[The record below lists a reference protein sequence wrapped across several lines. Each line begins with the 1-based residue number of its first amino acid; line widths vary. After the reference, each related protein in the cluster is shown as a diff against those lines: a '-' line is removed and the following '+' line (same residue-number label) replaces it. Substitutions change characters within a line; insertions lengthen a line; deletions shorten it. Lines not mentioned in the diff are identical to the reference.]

1 MHFLDPSDLTKKVDY
16 RSHRCCWSHG
26 SLLVVCSTSSREH
39 VLTMCSNI
47 AGYGKGRSICSVSQS
62 EAFGLDI
69 RDCVRKHG
77 AEQKIVIPNGIVL
90 KLHYTVF
97 AN

>member
-1 MHFLDPSDLTKKVDY
+1 
-16 RSHRCCWSHG
+16 
-26 SLLVVCSTSSREH
+26 
-39 VLTMCSNI
+39 MCSNI